1 MIELSLEGVFLGLV
15 VLSFLA
21 LYRII
26 WGPHASDRILGT
38 NVVMTNVI
46 LAIIILAHIFENY
59 TYLDVAFVYVLSA
72 FVGTICVM
80 KSLGKGKLS

>member
-1 MIELSLEGVFLGLV
+1 MIERSMQAVFLGLV
-15 VLSFLA
+15 VLSFLS

-38 NVVMTNVI
+38 NVVLTNVI
-46 LAIIILAHIFENY
+46 LAIIILAHMFHNY

-72 FVGTICVM
+72 FVGTIAVM

>member
-1 MIELSLEGVFLGLV
+1 MIEWSLEGILLGLV
-15 VLSFLA
+15 LLSFLT

-26 WGPHASDRILGT
+26 WGPHTADRILAT
-38 NVVMTNVI
+38 NVMMTNVI
-46 LAIIILAHIFENY
+46 LAIIILAHLFQNY
-59 TYLDVAFVYVLSA
+59 TYLDVAIVYVLSA

>member
-1 MIELSLEGVFLGLV
+1 MVELSLQGIFLGLV
-15 VLSFLA
+15 ILTFMA

-26 WGPHASDRILGT
+26 WGPHASDRIVGT

-46 LAIIILAHIFENY
+46 LAIIILAHIFHNY